1 MFASAAFNLV
11 VYSFTLAS
19 LFCLSCFSYDSARD
33 FFFLASVCLFTSACA
48 FLMNAVNSL
57 FLASCEA
64 FRAFTCYDAATTF

>member
-48 FLMNAVNSL
+48 FLMNAVNS
-57 FLASCEA
+57 SIQSEQ
-64 FRAFTCYDAATTF
+64 FRLRKSQWTTIK